1 MMAGDTHFSIAL
13 PCEAAPLVWRII
25 GVDESPLRPPLGD
38 ELVEQWVRNGV
49 SCCNQ
54 DLTIDEIRSWFHLDT
69 AQWVLRDELRVPVAM
84 LILHGIKGTIAEDG
98 RNLNDDIAFWAV
110 GSIHPDLAEA
120 VIRSQWSA
128 DETRTVVEYALEKLV
143 GLCRRNQV
151 INPDRIVR
159 TGGAQAEVTVNT
171 TQQQDMLK
179 TFRNLRDCER
189 WLYPAILN
197 VVSLLIKLNPELLV
211 ELVERVD
218 HPVVQRWAAQCA
230 AGYFVPIDLQM
241 PLEWITNNSP
251 DAAVA
256 LAIVHTLENVNYL
269 DTEAHRDPSSR
280 TEPGGPDDM
289 GSDLL
294 VGLLDRLGSIEPTAS
309 ARWIVQ
315 LLSYSVAAL
324 RTYGSAEKPKR
335 VEELEQLC
343 IQQLMA
349 AVCQHWS
356 SELSRDLRAGL
367 RPDPL
372 VPRTLP
378 IAQLAWGIRES
389 CPARAAEI
397 AQTILDEHEVLIAE
411 ALYSD
416 RRLSYL
422 WNNWTDHDSMAGLA
436 TALVLFDKETEPLA
450 WVLARC
456 RSLPLSVWDAEDNW
470 ERFRK
475 ADEAARIYFVAALYA
490 AQILNSLGHTTD
502 SASVRAIGERLWE
515 HYKFVGQHT
524 YNLPGDFVVAEFAAR
539 VVVQLGEPSESWL
552 LDQVNNPAMSL
563 HILWA
568 LVDETRSKTDQVN
581 EAGALRDNGIWL
593 MLLQAISN
601 RYGSLRGMSL
611 DDLRY
616 LAKLWLL
623 LGGADEAEHTAEN
636 ILAFGPPQLQRSDQI
651 TALDLLAFAA
661 KKGKVTS
668 RIKKRMDSLYS
679 DLWSGGTPRDEI
691 AKRQDVDYLLSQ
703 STEKS
708 G

>member
-1 MMAGDTHFSIAL
+1 MMADDTHFSISL
-13 PCEAAPLVWRII
+13 PCEAVPLVWRIM
-25 GVDESPLRPPLGD
+25 GVDESPFRPPLGD
-38 ELVEQWVRNGV
+38 ELVERWVRNGI
-49 SCCNQ
+49 SCCKQ
-54 DLTIDEIRSWFHLDT
+54 DSTIAEIRSWFHSDT
-69 AQWVLRDELRVPVAM
+69 EQWILRDELRVPVAM
-84 LILHGIKGTIAEDG
+84 LILHGIKGTIAEAG
-98 RNLNDDIAFWAV
+98 SNLNDDIAFWAV

-128 DETRTVVEYALEKLV
+128 DEIRTVVDYALGKLV
-143 GLCRRNQV
+143 ELRQRNQV

-159 TGGAQAEVTVNT
+159 TGGAQAEVIVNA
-171 TQQQDMLK
+171 TQQQDLLT
-179 TFRNLRDCER
+179 TFRHLRDCEW

-197 VVSLLIKLNPELLV
+197 VVALLVKLDPELLV

-218 HPVVQRWAAQCA
+218 HPVVQRWAAQYA
-230 AGYFVPIDLQM
+230 AGYLVPTDLQI
-241 PLEWITNNSP
+241 PLGWITDNSP
-251 DAAVA
+251 DASVA
-256 LAIVHTLENVNYL
+256 LAIVHTLKNVNYL
-269 DTEAHRDPSSR
+269 DSEARRHPSSR
-280 TEPGGPDDM
+280 IEQECPDDM
-289 GSDLL
+289 GSGLL
-294 VGLLDRLGSIEPTAS
+294 VGLLDRLGSIEPIAS

-315 LLSYSVAAL
+315 LLSYGVAAL
-324 RTYGSAEKPKR
+324 PAYGSTGKPKR

-343 IQQLMA
+343 IQQLMS
-349 AVCQHWS
+349 AVCRHWS
-356 SELSRDLRAGL
+356 SELSRELRAGL

-378 IAQLAWGIRES
+378 IAQLAWEIRES
-389 CPARAAEI
+389 CPARATEI
-397 AQTILDEHEVLIAE
+397 AQIILDEHEVLIAE

-436 TALVLFDKETEPLA
+436 TALVLFDKEIEPLA
-450 WVLARC
+450 WVLDQC
-456 RSLPLSVWDAEDNW
+456 GSLPLSVWDAEDNR

-502 SASVRAIGERLWE
+502 AASVRAIGERLWE

-552 LDQVNNPAMSL
+552 LDQVNNPAMSP

-568 LVDETRSKTDQVN
+568 LVDETRSKTDQAN
-581 EAGALRDNGIWL
+581 EAAAPRDDGMWL
-593 MLLQAISN
+593 MLLRTISS
-601 RYGSLRGMSL
+601 RYGSLRGIDL

-661 KKGKVTS
+661 NKGKVTS

-679 DLWSGGTPRDEI
+679 DLWSGDTPRDEI